1 MAVIAVVLTARRVP
15 VAAVIRRA
23 EDIRAVV
30 TTKFADVGD
39 VTK

>member
-1 MAVIAVVLTARRVP
+1 VVLTARRVP